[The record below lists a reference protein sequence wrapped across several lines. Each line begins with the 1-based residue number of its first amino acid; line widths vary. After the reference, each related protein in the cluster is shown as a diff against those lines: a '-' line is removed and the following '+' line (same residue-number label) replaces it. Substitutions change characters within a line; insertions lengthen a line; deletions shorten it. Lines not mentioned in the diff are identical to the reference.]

1 MVRIRLRRMGKK
13 HQPSYRIIVVD
24 RRKDGLGNYVENIGF
39 YNNIV
44 NPKVLK
50 IDKERALYWL
60 SKGAQPTDTVRSLLQ
75 KEGVIPGGSPAKSKK
90 AKPRLSKKAKA
101 KKAKAA
107 VAEVKTEEKI
117 EAKVAPTKTEEKS
130 TPEKIEKKATP
141 LKSEE
146 KAEQKTALAQ
156 DEKKTEEKVEKKSE
170 VKPKVK
176 TEKKSPEKAEA
187 VKPEAKNAKKVS

>member
-50 IDKERALYWL
+50 IDRERALYWL

-75 KEGVIPGGSPAKSKK
+75 KEGVIPGGSPVKPKK

-101 KKAKAA
+101 KKAKATQA
-107 VAEVKTEEKI
+107 DV
-117 EAKVAPTKTEEKS
+117 
-130 TPEKIEKKATP
+130 
-141 LKSEE
+141 
-146 KAEQKTALAQ
+146 
-156 DEKKTEEKVEKKSE
+156 KTEEKVEKKTEE
-170 VKPKVK
+170 VKAELAKIKEKSEKK
-176 TEKKSPEKAEA
+176 TEKKIEKKSE
-187 VKPEAKNAKKVS
+187 VKKP

>member
-24 RRKDGLGNYVENIGF
+24 RRKDGLGDYIENIGH

-50 IDKERALYWL
+50 INKERALYWL

-75 KEGVIPGGSPAKSKK
+75 REGVIPGGSPVKPKK

-101 KKAKAA
+101 KKTKAA
-107 VAEVKTEEKI
+107 GAEVKTEEKI
-117 EAKVAPTKTEEKS
+117 EKKTAPVQTEKKRE
-130 TPEKIEKKATP
+130 EEIEKKS
-141 LKSEE
+141 K
-146 KAEQKTALAQ
+146 
-156 DEKKTEEKVEKKSE
+156 
-170 VKPKVK
+170 VKPEVK

-187 VKPEAKNAKKVS
+187 VKPEAENAKKVS